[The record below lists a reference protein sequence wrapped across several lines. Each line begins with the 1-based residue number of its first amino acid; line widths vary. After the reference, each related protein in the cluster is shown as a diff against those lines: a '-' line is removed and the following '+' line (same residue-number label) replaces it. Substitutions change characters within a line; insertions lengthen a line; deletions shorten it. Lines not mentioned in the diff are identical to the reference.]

1 MKTLVMLLAAI
12 LAMSAT
18 AFAATYDHDDITF
31 EYDENALEIT
41 D

>member
-18 AFAATYDHDDITF
+18 AFAATYDRDDITF
-31 EYDENALEIT
+31 EYDVNALKVT